1 MCIKGFI
8 MFKRFLTTFSLSSL
22 LLSSPA
28 FANEDFLNEIEI
40 TVFCIKDAEQI
51 LKLELADDNLVSEEN
66 SFAAKHLLTV
76 CENWVLSDFQKYQA
90 FFSEDQNM
98 GNAMYALIE
107 IYEGAIAIQNNSSV
121 KWIDFKL
128 PASER
133 KQRVIPEIEKI
144 KERRQ
149 REINQGLLIALQ

>member
-1 MCIKGFI
+1 ML
-8 MFKRFLTTFSLSSL
+8 KRFLATFFLSSL
-22 LLSSPA
+22 LLSGSA
-28 FANEDFLNEIEI
+28 LANEDFLNEIEI

-51 LKLELADDNLVSEEN
+51 LKLELSDDNLVSEEN

-107 IYEGAIAIQNNSSV
+107 LYEGAVAIQSNSSV

-128 PASER
+128 PANER
-133 KQRVIPEIEKI
+133 RQKVFPEIERI

-149 REINQGLLIALQ
+149 REINEGRLIALQ